1 MSYSPNVQKYLD
13 YSAFI
18 LDYRKNHN
26 VSPPAQIVMEKLEIS
41 NNTERHYRTI
51 FIMEEHKAMK
61 EQLRA
66 DVQRRWFGIIDGI
79 SDDIKTLESLIMD
92 KSVSTSDRIS
102 AIKLRRDLLIDVMKA
117 NTEGLMFLDDFEN
130 IIKYDENHALY
141 YRKDTA
147 NATRK
152 LRKKV
157 KKSLSLPLPST
168 SSTSSSDNARDTDST
183 ATGDTA
189 PEKEHGQEE

>member
-1 MSYSPNVQKYLD
+1 MSYNPNVQKYLD

-26 VSPPAQIVMEKLEIS
+26 VSPPAQEAVEKLGIS
-41 NNTERHYRTI
+41 DQTEKHYRTI

-66 DVQRRWFGIIDGI
+66 DVQRRWFGVIDGI
-79 SDDIKTLESLIMD
+79 SDDIKTLESLIRD

-152 LRKKV
+152 LKKKV

-168 SSTSSSDNARDTDST
+168 SSSSDNARDTDTST
-183 ATGDTA
+183 SDDVT